1 MSASSSRALQLGR
14 RYFLSPRNFP
24 HSTNAGRSQRA
35 PSTTRYFSTE
45 KQEKGSL
52 RDAVNRIENEGKEN
66 SEQTASPSSSDT
78 SDIFRKAVDFFE
90 NVQSEVSKTWQD
102 LVKSGGPK
110 DINKKVRPTE
120 TVEGS
125 KEYTGAVEIMIID
138 PSENLTAWQK
148 MQKRLSDAPIIQC
161 KSMPVKAT
169 KDSPSINSRSNTQ
182 KKPTTI
188 N

>member
-1 MSASSSRALQLGR
+1 MSASSLRAFRVGR
-14 RYFLSPRNFP
+14 RYLTSPRNFSP
-24 HSTNAGRSQRA
+24 STNAGRSQIVISA
-35 PSTTRYFSTE
+35 TRHFSTE
-45 KQEKGSL
+45 NQEKGSL
-52 RDAVNRIENEGKEN
+52 RDAINRIENEGKES
-66 SEQTASPSSSDT
+66 SEETTAKSSSDT
-78 SDIFRKAVDFFE
+78 TDIFRKTLDFFE

-125 KEYTGAVEIMIID
+125 KEYTGSVEIMIID

-161 KSMPVKAT
+161 KSMLVQSSK
-169 KDSPSINSRSNTQ
+169 SSLSINSRFS
-182 KKPTTI
+182 K
-188 N
+188 